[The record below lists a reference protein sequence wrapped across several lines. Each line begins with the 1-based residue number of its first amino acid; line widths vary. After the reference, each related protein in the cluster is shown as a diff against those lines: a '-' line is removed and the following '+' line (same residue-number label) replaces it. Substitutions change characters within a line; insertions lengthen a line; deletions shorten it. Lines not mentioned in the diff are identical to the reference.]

1 MAECELAD
9 NLLDSEEIVE
19 KVKKFLEEGCG
30 CSQGVKGGHCSQQFQ
45 KEVVLCNLNNCL
57 ELSHGEL
64 DLVILAN
71 IQKFTMID
79 VIGEKRKRSARCNF
93 LYLNRPIC
101 KEMFLNTYGISYS
114 RFRRLKE
121 HYEEHGI
128 CQRVHGNRKR
138 LPHNTLPQTVTE
150 DVKNFLTNYVEENAV
165 LLPGRIPGFKKD
177 DIRLLSSSDTKMS
190 VWRAFKRTC
199 DETGKQAVC
208 YTTFLKLWEQFH
220 PNVVV
225 AKPMTDLCLTCQQ
238 NTSKLVRS
246 ANLPDREKSECVLAQ
261 QEHLDCVQTER
272 DFYRNACAEAKTN
285 FEQFEEAIELDDL
298 HNARSLDTTIHYSFD
313 FAQQVHIPSNPMQ
326 PGPIY
331 FKTPRKC
338 GIFGV
343 MCEAIPRQVNYL
355 IDEASDVGKGANTTI
370 SFVHHYFHNHGL
382 GETHVKLHADNC
394 SGQNKNNFFLW
405 YLAWRTIH
413 QLHDSIC
420 YSFLIAGHT
429 KFGPDRCFGIIKRSY
444 KVSYV
449 SSLYE
454 LAQMVESSSTVGVNK
469 AQLVATHD
477 GKVIVPVYNWSAFLE
492 QYFVKVPNIK
502 KFHHFRFSKD
512 EPGKLYFKMYSSS
525 PEQSLQL
532 LKNSAILPPAVLP
545 PKVNPQGLSQE
556 RKQYLYREIRQF
568 CKPGMEDLVAPAP

>member
-1 MAECELAD
+1 MYR
-9 NLLDSEEIVE
+9 
-19 KVKKFLEEGCG
+19 
-30 CSQGVKGGHCSQQFQ
+30 Q
-45 KEVVLCNLNNCL
+45 
-57 ELSHGEL
+57 
-64 DLVILAN
+64 
-71 IQKFTMID
+71 
-79 VIGEKRKRSARCNF
+79 
-93 LYLNRPIC
+93 
-101 KEMFLNTYGISYS
+101 
-114 RFRRLKE
+114 
-121 HYEEHGI
+121 
-128 CQRVHGNRKR
+128 
-138 LPHNTLPQTVTE
+138 
-150 DVKNFLTNYVEENAV
+150 
-165 LLPGRIPGFKKD
+165 
-177 DIRLLSSSDTKMS
+177 
-190 VWRAFKRTC
+190 
-199 DETGKQAVC
+199 
-208 YTTFLKLWEQFH
+208 
-220 PNVVV
+220 
-225 AKPMTDLCLTCQQ
+225 
-238 NTSKLVRS
+238 
-246 ANLPDREKSECVLAQ
+246 
-261 QEHLDCVQTER
+261 R

-420 YSFLIAGHT
+420 YSFLIAGHI

-469 AQLVATHD
+469 AQLVLTRWESHC
-477 GKVIVPVYNWSAFLE
+477 S
-492 QYFVKVPNIK
+492 
-502 KFHHFRFSKD
+502 
-512 EPGKLYFKMYSSS
+512 
-525 PEQSLQL
+525 
-532 LKNSAILPPAVLP
+532 
-545 PKVNPQGLSQE
+545 GL
-556 RKQYLYREIRQF
+556 
-568 CKPGMEDLVAPAP
+568 